1 MLLAAAL
8 RFMAAPT
15 GPTEEDHVKAVR
27 LALLGLTA
35 GDGHDSIM
43 GRLGEVHPCTNTP
56 PAVVLLELAAE
67 PIVESGATQVE
78 PIEYEGIGGG
88 GQGQGEAGQTAAD
101 LIRD

>member
-43 GRLGEVHPCTNTP
+43 GRLGEVHPRTNS
-56 PAVVLLELAAE
+56 VEAAK
-67 PIVESGATQVE
+67 AK
-78 PIEYEGIGGG
+78 
-88 GQGQGEAGQTAAD
+88 AR
-101 LIRD
+101 RDKPLRT